1 MRRPAQDIRHT
12 TSVAK
17 QFVESDCIR
26 SAPFFFWLYFFRA
39 FSVSVF
45 AALQHAAP
53 YSWASSPQ
61 RLFPVSAA
69 PDSAGAI
76 HQEQFS

>member
-1 MRRPAQDIRHT
+1 MRHPAQVIRHMT
-12 TSVAK
+12 RIAK
-17 QFVESDCIR
+17 QFVKSDCIR
-26 SAPFFFWLYFFRA
+26 STPFFFWLYFFRA
-39 FSVSVF
+39 FSVNVF

-53 YSWASSPQ
+53 HSWASSPQ
-61 RLFPVSAA
+61 KLFRASAA